1 MRHRAADSCSKSCML
16 RACHSITCLVQA
28 MLELKDTG
36 ALLSFVK
43 RPNRIDLREAETAL
57 RGKGR

>member
-1 MRHRAADSCSKSCML
+1 ML
-16 RACHSITCLVQA
+16 RACDSIRCLLQA

-36 ALLSFVK
+36 ALLSFVQ

-57 RGKGR
+57 RSKGR

>member
-1 MRHRAADSCSKSCML
+1 
-16 RACHSITCLVQA
+16 

-57 RGKGR
+57 RSKGR